1 MEFLCPEHVAG
12 DMLQYFGGFVYTFC
26 QPFQRAALL
35 LKLLGSRAGGGGG
48 VLDPCLSMRFAAER
62 LKS

>member
-48 VLDPCLSMRFAAER
+48 GGT
-62 LKS
+62 